1 MIKANIMIK
10 EGIMIKGCFIK
21 NQETG
26 WVIAVNRDKSGYRD
40 KARHRDKTGPRIP
53 RGVLKLSCLKFQL

>member
-1 MIKANIMIK
+1 MIK

-26 WVIAVNRDKSGYRD
+26 WVIVVNRDKYRD
-40 KARHRDKTGPRIP
+40 KTRHRDKTGPRIP
-53 RGVLKLSCLKFQL
+53 RGVLKL